1 MEQELIDKINDQVF
15 KQFPYLE
22 KKPPTIKHNPD
33 GSISLKYIGESKT
46 ANGITIP
53 LSVKIKATQDGNI
66 IQITSS
72 R

>member
-1 MEQELIDKINDQVF
+1 MEQAIIEKINDQVF

-22 KKPPTIKHNPD
+22 KKPPTIKQNPD
-33 GSISLKYIGESKT
+33 GTLSLKYMGESKT

-53 LSVKIKATQDGNI
+53 LSVKIKTSQDGNI

>member
-22 KKPPTIKHNPD
+22 KKPPTIKQNPD
-33 GSISLKYIGESKT
+33 ESISLKYIGTSKT
-46 ANGITIP
+46 ANGFIIP
-53 LSVKIKATQDGNI
+53 LSVKVKVSQDGKI